1 MGEYQVAQELSLKQS
16 IAIISITCRLPR
28 GCNSPHSLWEM
39 LRKARRASNTVSS
52 SRFRNDTSH
61 DLLDGPDSS
70 QSISGCFLKNMNLVE
85 FDADFFG
92 ISGEVAMCMEP
103 QQWLLLE
110 VVYKYLENAGLSLV
124 AVNGCKIG
132 CFVRYSESSITLS
145 RLCHD
150 IDCH

>member
-1 MGEYQVAQELSLKQS
+1 MGEYQVAQELPLEQS
-16 IAIISITCRLPR
+16 IAIIGIACRLPG

-61 DLLDGPDSS
+61 DPSDGPDSS
-70 QSISGCFLKNMNLVE
+70 QSISGCFLENVNLVE

-103 QQWLLLE
+103 QQRLLLE
-110 VVYKYLENAGLSLV
+110 VVYECLENAGLSLV
-124 AVNGCKIG
+124 AVNGRKMG
-132 CFVRYSESSITLS
+132 CFVGYSESGMTLS
-145 RLCHD
+145 RLCRD